1 MATKPNTTKV
11 ESDESK
17 TIVNDKTQE
26 FFGVYKKQELA
37 KGAADTTIAESA
49 AELGYVIDTNGYE
62 LLPLMDA
69 RPTAKFDTWWKGGKK
84 NTAKGFDK
92 VFGVSKEKAMH
103 AQWIRTNEFIDALR
117 VARNDTF
124 GENKG
129 PEFKHVL
136 LTIKTNTMYWQ
147 GADKRDAAKKR
158 ATAKKISRKFSDA
171 KKKGYDAG
179 SRITQVQSNEGE
191 GVKQHTLKTIDAHIQ
206 NAINSVT
213 ILNTASEG
221 DTKLCDHLALVLNT
235 LVTAKTLR
243 AAITSEE

>member
-1 MATKPNTTKV
+1 MGKTKAIKV
-11 ESDESK
+11 ESDKSK
-17 TIVNDKTQE
+17 TAVTDKTQE

-69 RPTAKFDTWWKGGKK
+69 RPTAKFDTWWTGGKK

-92 VFGVSKEKAMH
+92 VFGVTKEKAMH

-117 VARNDTF
+117 VARDKTF

-158 ATAKKISRKFSDA
+158 ATEKKVSRKFSDA

-221 DTKLCDHLALVLNT
+221 DTKLCEHLALVLNT
-235 LVTAKTLR
+235 LVTVKTLR
-243 AAITSEE
+243 AAIPSE